1 VQFLPVSGYS
11 GSPLT
16 RQGHNAARP
25 VEQPGKLPR
34 GGFELSSNL
43 QGTTARSL
51 VLNTFFIH
59 GGGGM
64 LSRIQIRFCFLFL
77 SLS

>member
-1 VQFLPVSGYS
+1 VQFLPASGYS
-11 GSPLT
+11 GSLLS
-16 RQGHNAARP
+16 RQGNDAARP
-25 VEQPGKLPR
+25 AEQPGKLPH
-34 GGFELSSNL
+34 GGFKLSSNL

-59 GGGGM
+59 
-64 LSRIQIRFCFLFL
+64 IQIRFCFLFL